1 MTMKDFFAQPTVIF
15 GVHVLLVTGVMLN
28 IFQFYRQYNIQ
39 KDFEKQKS
47 VLAFLT
53 QEIKDAES
61 LKDYSSSTLY
71 REKYAKEIGYKTKGE
86 VVIDTSQIEKS
97 EDISSTPSDY
107 KPIKTVQEKKNWE
120 KWWDIFFLPDDT
132 DKS

>member
-1 MTMKDFFAQPTVIF
+1 MTLKFFFAQPAVIF
-15 GVHVLLVTGVMLN
+15 GVHVLLVTGVILN

-61 LKDYSSSTLY
+61 LKDYSSSPLY
-71 REKYAKEIGYKTKGE
+71 KEKYAKDIGYKTKGE
-86 VVIDTSQIEKS
+86 TVIDTSQIEKAQDVS
-97 EDISSTPSDY
+97 NTPSDY
-107 KPIKTVQEKKNWE
+107 KPVKIEQEKKNWE
-120 KWWDIFFLPDDT
+120 KWWDIFFLPESVEKT
-132 DKS
+132 